1 MKATTFL
8 LLAATLSGCAT
19 SDQPFTPAQVGSGH
33 ILTAII
39 IGFGASAQ
47 AAKSDNARLV
57 ASVGLPCRVLTQVTV
72 QVETNPELWDT
83 RTEVQF
89 LMTAKAEA
97 LPTKPF
103 MDPAKPLL

>member
-1 MKATTFL
+1 MKITTLF

-19 SDQPFTPAQVGSGH
+19 LDQPFTPAQVGSGH
-33 ILTAII
+33 ILTAIF
-39 IGFGASAQ
+39 IGFGASEG

-57 ASVGLPCRVLTQVTV
+57 ASVGLPYRVLTRVTV
-72 QVETNPELWDT
+72 QVETNPVLWDT

-89 LMTAKAEA
+89 LMTAKTEV
-97 LPTKPF
+97 LPNKPF